1 MTFWNQRRFC
11 SLLWPFV
18 ALALFCL
25 PALAQTQFSG
35 QITSNTSAPVT
46 LANPVY
52 YNETI
57 TVGVLL
63 SRPR

>member
-1 MTFWNQRRFC
+1 
-11 SLLWPFV
+11 LWPFV

-25 PALAQTQFSG
+25 PAIAQTQSSG
-35 QITSNTSAPVT
+35 QITSNVNGASAT

-57 TVGVLL
+57 TAVGVSTTGALTSQL
-63 SRPR
+63 AWRT